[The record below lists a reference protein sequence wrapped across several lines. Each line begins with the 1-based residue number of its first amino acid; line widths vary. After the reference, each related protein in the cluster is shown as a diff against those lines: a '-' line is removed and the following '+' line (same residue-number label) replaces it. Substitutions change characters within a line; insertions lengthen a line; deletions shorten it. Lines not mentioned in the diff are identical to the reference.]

1 MNGKFSSRR
10 GEGVKSGNGDKE
22 RIMGMQVWGRE
33 TRTQSSLRIQVITVI
48 NYFLPFTD
56 N

>member
-22 RIMGMQVWGRE
+22 RIMGMQVWGKGD
-33 TRTQSSLRIQVITVI
+33 TDTVQPADPSH
-48 NYFLPFTD
+48 NSHKLFLTFY
-56 N
+56 